1 MQVLRIYQISCIIP
15 LIFAFAHI
23 TEAKD
28 LSVLQSAATYARE
41 DMEKAK
47 AEQDANAQAVTQQ
60 QSIVEERKKQLAAE
74 IKLLE
79 KAQKNTLLFQK
90 KHLDALKKYE
100 KAQSTLD
107 EAWRNK

>member
-15 LIFAFAHI
+15 LVFAFAHV

-47 AEQDANAQAVTQQ
+47 AEQDANAQAVIQQ
-60 QSIVEERKKQLAAE
+60 QRIVDERKKQLAAE

-79 KAQKNTLLFQK
+79 KAQKNALLSQK
-90 KHLDALKKYE
+90 KVLDAQGKYK

-107 EAWRNK
+107 EAWRKK